1 MISHSDLFTSFFA
14 SFGVCGLILRALVL
28 TLTLHGLIF
37 QMRPFSKWNRR
48 ERLTICAHHFGNGS
62 SCGNTRTPKL
72 LAFHWTSWDI
82 LRTWNDTYIIY
93 IYIYQLYT
101 NYIPVLGS
109 NMCFI
114 LVLLPSFTH
123 RVISASRRSRS
134 QTPGRQQPKISA
146 PSDSIPICSMYGIF
160 TYIWV
165 FLGANVGK
173 YSIHGAYGNSF

>member
-93 IYIYQLYT
+93 IYIPVIYQLYT
-101 NYIPVLGS
+101 RFGVQYVFHLSIAPQFYTPRNLCVSQIQISNAWATTAKDLSSKWFHSHMLHVWYIYLHLGVS
-109 NMCFI
+109 
-114 LVLLPSFTH
+114 
-123 RVISASRRSRS
+123 
-134 QTPGRQQPKISA
+134 
-146 PSDSIPICSMYGIF
+146 
-160 TYIWV
+160 W
-165 FLGANVGK
+165 GK
-173 YSIHGAYGNSF
+173 CW